1 MPPNIFFLYDIKNK
15 VVLYYMSLP
24 SCCVFFAITFPLFTH
39 SSLLKIVLPSCLW
52 KDMVLLS
59 SPAYIP

>member
-52 KDMVLLS
+52 KDMVFLS
-59 SPAYIP
+59 SPVCIP